1 MTNLPAMRRLALFF
15 ALLGTTSLVN
25 PRNGSLHLL
34 FWVPKLL
41 ATALAPLLAL
51 ANSLLTLLG
60 WWRGDRWLAGV
71 GAVGTAVSLN
81 HFLAIATPH
90 DAAMSDAFGRDWGAR
105 LPPDIAAR
113 FSARRWRPLVYGEPK
128 GVLWRNVTYGQN
140 PDTAGPLCADLL
152 LPAPHTAPSGLG
164 IIFVHGG
171 AWRFGRRNIGK
182 FPYFRQLAAQGHL
195 VMDIDYTLNPQT
207 SVPGMV
213 MDVKRAILWLK
224 AHAAAYQVNPKR
236 IVLIGQSA
244 GGHLAL
250 LAAYTPNY
258 LAFQPKEVAGDTSV
272 RAVVSYYGPP
282 DMLALHADLEARF
295 GAVLTER
302 RLERVNRLLARF
314 GEDAVSRGVSG
325 LVGGPLEEIP
335 EMYRLISPITYVDGD
350 CPPTLLLHGTHDF
363 LVDHLAAERLH
374 QALSLADVPVVYLP
388 LPGCDHAFEA
398 VLPRVSPA
406 AQTAV
411 YYMERFLALI
421 V

>member
-1 MTNLPAMRRLALFF
+1 MRRLALFF
-15 ALLGTTSLVN
+15 TLLAATSLLN

-51 ANSLLTLLG
+51 ANSLFALLG
-60 WWRGDRWLAGV
+60 WWRKDRWLAGV
-71 GAVGTAVSLN
+71 GALGTAVSLN
-81 HFLAIATPH
+81 HFLAIASPH
-90 DAAMSDAFGRDWGAR
+90 DVAMSDAFGPDWEAR
-105 LPPDIAAR
+105 LPPDIVAR

-128 GVLWRNVTYGQN
+128 GVIWRNVNYGQN
-140 PDTAGPLCADLL
+140 PDTAEPLCADLL
-152 LPAPHTAPSGLG
+152 LPSPSTTPSGLG

-171 AWRFGRRNIGK
+171 AWRFGRRNISK

-195 VMDIDYTLNPQT
+195 VMDIDYTLNPNT

-213 MDVKRAILWLK
+213 MDVKRAIIWLK
-224 AHAAAYQVNPKR
+224 DHAAAYQINPER

-258 LAFQPKEVAGDTSV
+258 LGLQPKDVQGDSSV

-282 DMLALHADLEARF
+282 DMVALHKGVEARF
-295 GAVLTER
+295 GSILTEGVM
-302 RLERVNRLLARF
+302 ERVNWLLTQA
-314 GEDAVSRGVSG
+314 GEDEVAHGIPG
-325 LVGGPLEEIP
+325 LVGGSLEEIP

-350 CPPTLLLHGTHDF
+350 CPPTLLLYGTHDVF
-363 LVDHLAAERLH
+363 VDHLAAERLH
-374 QALSLADVPVVYLP
+374 QALSLAGVPVVYLP
-388 LPGCDHAFEA
+388 LSGCDHAFEA

-411 YYMERFLALI
+411 YYMERFLALM

>member
-1 MTNLPAMRRLALFF
+1 MRPITLFLTLLA
-15 ALLGTTSLVN
+15 ATSLVN
-25 PRNGSLHLL
+25 PRNGPLHFI

-51 ANSLLTLLG
+51 ASGLLTLLA
-60 WWRGDRWLAGV
+60 WWRRDWRMAGV

-81 HFLAIATPH
+81 HFLALATPH
-90 DAAMSDAFGRDWGAR
+90 DRAMADAFGPDWEAR
-105 LPPDIAAR
+105 LPPARAAR

-128 GVLWRNVTYGQN
+128 GFVWRNVTYGQN
-140 PDTAGPLCADLL
+140 PESGAPLCADLIV
-152 LPAPHTAPSGLG
+152 PPSRVAPSGLG

-171 AWRFGRRNIGK
+171 AWRFGRRNIGN
-182 FPYFRQLAAQGHL
+182 FPYFRQLVAQGHL
-195 VMDIDYTLNPQT
+195 IMDIDYTLNPKT

-213 MDVKRAILWLK
+213 MDVKRAIIWLK
-224 AHAAAYQVNPKR
+224 AHAAAYKLNPER
-236 IVLIGQSA
+236 IALIGQSA

-258 LAFQPKEVAGDTSV
+258 LAFQPKELTGDTSV

-282 DMLALHADLEARF
+282 DMTALHKDVEARF
-295 GAVLTER
+295 GSVMTER

-314 GEDAVSRGVSG
+314 GEDAVSGGISG
-325 LVGGPLEEIP
+325 LVGGPMEEIP
-335 EMYRLISPITYVDGD
+335 EMYRLISPVTYVDAD
-350 CPPTLLLHGTHDF
+350 CPPTLLFYGTHDVF
-363 LVDHLAAERLH
+363 VNHLAAERLH
-374 QALSLADVPVVYLP
+374 QALSLAGVPVVYLP

-411 YYMERFLALI
+411 YYMERFLALMA
-421 V
+421 